1 MNDAGIAREGGD
13 VAAADLVD
21 RARYP
26 IDRLDEPEGQA
37 FVARCRGQLRAEG
50 VCTLAGFITPA
61 AQQAMAAEAIRALPQ
76 AFFCR
81 NTHNAY
87 LEPDD
92 DRFPAD
98 HPRRRRL
105 RTDVGS
111 VAADRLPPDGLLHR
125 LYGWDAMTDFV
136 GAVLERR
143 PFYRLADPLG
153 AVSINVFRPGDA
165 HSWHFDESEYTTTLM
180 LQEAESGGA
189 FEYVPAIRPAE
200 GEDHE
205 AVGRVLDGD
214 RAGIRRLPFG
224 AGTLSIF
231 GGRRALHRVT
241 EVGGGRPRLVAV
253 LCYNSRPG
261 IANSDAVRMLF
272 WGRTR

>member
-1 MNDAGIAREGGD
+1 MTAATAPAPADAGLLI
-13 VAAADLVD
+13 D

-26 IDRLDEPEGQA
+26 IDRLREPQGAA
-37 FVARCRGQLRAEG
+37 FLERCRAQLRTEG
-50 VCTLAGFITPA
+50 VCTLAGFLTTEAVA
-61 AQQAMAAEAIRALPQ
+61 AVAAEATRALPS
-76 AFFCR
+76 AFFCE
-81 NTHNAY
+81 NTHNAW

-92 DRFPAD
+92 GRFPPD

-105 RTDVGS
+105 ATNVGS
-111 VAADRLPPDGLLHR
+111 VAFDRLPADGPLRR

-136 GAVLERR
+136 GAVLDRS

-165 HSWHFDESEYTTTLM
+165 HAWHFDESEYTTTIM
-180 LQEAESGGA
+180 LQEAETGGA
-189 FEYVPAIRPAE
+189 FEYVPGIRPADD
-200 GEDHE
+200 GDHG
-205 AVGRVLDGD
+205 AVGRLLDGE
-214 RAGIRRLPFG
+214 RVGIRRLPFG

-241 EVGGGRPRLVAV
+241 EVGGSRPRLVAV

-261 IANSDAVRMLF
+261 VTNSDEVRMLF
-272 WGRTR
+272 WGRTQ

>member
-1 MNDAGIAREGGD
+1 MNEAWSAPESADAT
-13 VAAADLVD
+13 AADLVD
-21 RARYP
+21 RRRHP
-26 IDRLDEPEGQA
+26 IDRLGEPEGRG
-37 FVARCRGQLRAEG
+37 FVARCREQLRAEG
-50 VCTLAGFITPA
+50 VCTISGFITPA
-61 AQQAMAAEAIRALPQ
+61 AQAAMAAEAMRALPR
-76 AFFCR
+76 AFFCQ

-87 LEPDD
+87 LEPHD
-92 DRFPAD
+92 DRFPSD

-125 LYGWDAMTDFV
+125 LYGWGAMTAFV
-136 GAVLERR
+136 GAVLERH

-165 HSWHFDESEYTTTLM
+165 HAWHFDESEYTTTLM

-200 GEDHE
+200 GEDHA
-205 AVGRVLDGD
+205 AVGRILDGD
-214 RAGIRRLPFG
+214 RTGVRRLPFG

-241 EVGGGRPRLVAV
+241 AVAGSRPRLVAV
-253 LCYNSRPG
+253 LCYNSRPDVT
-261 IANSDAVRMLF
+261 NSDEVRMLF
-272 WGRTR
+272 WGRTQ